1 MINRLNIKLC
11 FFLLFVMFLLG
22 GCSESSG
29 AEKELEVLIEPQFR
43 DQVKE
48 AAKYM
53 KEQTPQVSI
62 TIWEL
67 PADGD
72 DGEERELEI
81 ERLRTQIMAG
91 KGPDVY
97 LINSASDGAT
107 QMEAPLFSNPY
118 KTMQSGA
125 LASLDR
131 YMESDSYWD
140 DSCPEN
146 IRDSNISYPC
156 PAILTSWLPI
166 RKKSRLQRPIRWKT
180 GLQRQKERRIPDLKR
195 QCTDWRISA
204 ATGSSLRQIMMKEK
218 CCSTR
223 KHGRLLA

>member
-29 AEKELEVLIEPQFR
+29 AEKELESIEPQFR

-53 KEQTPQVSI
+53 EEQTPQVSI
-62 TIWEL
+62 TIREL
-67 PADGD
+67 PADW
-72 DGEERELEI
+72 EERELEI

-125 LASLDR
+125 LASLACD
-131 YMESDSYWD
+131 MESDS
-140 DSCPEN
+140 
-146 IRDSNISYPC
+146 
-156 PAILTSWLPI
+156 
-166 RKKSRLQRPIRWKT
+166 
-180 GLQRQKERRIPDLKR
+180 
-195 QCTDWRISA
+195 
-204 ATGSSLRQIMMKEK
+204 
-218 CCSTR
+218 
-223 KHGRLLA
+223 

>member
-62 TIWEL
+62 TIREL
-67 PADGD
+67 PA

-107 QMEAPLFSNPY
+107 QMETPLFSNPY

-131 YMESDSYWD
+131 YMESDSYWK
-140 DSCPEN
+140 EGA
-146 IRDSNISYPC
+146 Y
-156 PAILTSWLPI
+156 LEEFLLPG
-166 RKKSRLQRPIRWKT
+166 K
-180 GLQRQKERRIPDLKR
+180 
-195 QCTDWRISA
+195 
-204 ATGSSLRQIMMKEK
+204 
-218 CCSTR
+218 
-223 KHGRLLA
+223 